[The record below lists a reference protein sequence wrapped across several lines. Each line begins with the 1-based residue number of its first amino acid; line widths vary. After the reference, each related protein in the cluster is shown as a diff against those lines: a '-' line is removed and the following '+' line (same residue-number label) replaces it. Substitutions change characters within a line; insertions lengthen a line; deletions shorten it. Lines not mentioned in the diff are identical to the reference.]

1 MNPNQLPRWPK
12 KKGGDFKRETICKRW
27 ISNGVYM
34 CVLCF
39 ILLLFC
45 IVLCCFVCFSILM
58 VCWFTRSKVTGN
70 NVPKYEPKKH
80 TWFKA
85 GQLLGYKTCLSNSHY
100 GQVNVVMWK
109 IDENWLPPAGY
120 FFWRAQTLR
129 QYEASTVVS
138 WTWQDNRGEVGFAA
152 TGHGWKPWY
161 CSVTVTK
168 QTEPIWTNPW
178 EPQWKNPLRWVDCN
192 HMVSILTT
200 ISNIWQVYTSAF

>member
-1 MNPNQLPRWPK
+1 VVVSVWASHDHESKPTSLLAEKERW
-12 KKGGDFKRETICKRW
+12 GFQEGDDLQTVDSQWCIY
-27 ISNGVYM
+27 V
-34 CVLCF
+34 CF
-39 ILLLFC
+39 VFYFLVLFC

-152 TGHGWKPWY
+152 TGHGWKP
-161 CSVTVTK
+161 
-168 QTEPIWTNPW
+168 
-178 EPQWKNPLRWVDCN
+178 
-192 HMVSILTT
+192 
-200 ISNIWQVYTSAF
+200 